1 MDPIS
6 LILGIGSKVLDK
18 IFPDPGQKAEAI
30 AKLEQLKQSG
40 ELAKMA
46 NELQEQQIALDDR
59 KSAREREIA
68 VKDKM
73 PATLATLVTFGFFGV
88 LGWLLMHGA
97 PDRGGEALFIML
109 GSLGT
114 AWTGVISYYFGS
126 TASSRSK
133 NDIIANLKK
142 G

>member
-6 LILGIGSKVLDK
+6 LILGIGGKVLDK
-18 IFPDPGQKAEAI
+18 IFPDPNQKAEAI

-40 ELAKMA
+40 ELAQMA

-73 PATLATLVTFGFFGV
+73 PATLSTLVTFGFFGV

-97 PDRGGEALFIML
+97 PEKGGEALFIML

-114 AWTGVISYYFGS
+114 AWIQVMSYYFGS
-126 TASSRSK
+126 SQGSA
-133 NDIIANLKK
+133 KK
-142 G
+142 DVLLAGKQ